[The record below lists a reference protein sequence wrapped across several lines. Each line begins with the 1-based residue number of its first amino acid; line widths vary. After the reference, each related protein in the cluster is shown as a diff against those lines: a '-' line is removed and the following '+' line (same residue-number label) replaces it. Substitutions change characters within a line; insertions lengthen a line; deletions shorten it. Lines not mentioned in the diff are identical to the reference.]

1 MVVDKASPAKTVT
14 NEDRDGQGNEF
25 KTETLEIEKG
35 VIMEL
40 SLTNAS
46 KLLNKLIS
54 KYKKN

>member
-40 SLTNAS
+40 ALTNAS